1 MEREEV
7 NTELSMNYYDLCNY
21 LKRKYGN
28 ALYDYFS
35 TPECKSRN
43 PKIGRGIEGLYCHHI
58 DEDKGSD
65 LSGPVSS
72 QRQPFEWQ
80 KADRLVYCNLL
91 EHLILHLKICILRQ
105 KMHFY
110 SPSDIMNF
118 LTTGGFQTIS
128 SDITTLFQTQ
138 GGTKKYQQKSYE
150 IIRENLDEFIL
161 ILNLALKYIDD
172 RYLGK
177 KEALTG
183 IRVEDWAL
191 KPDDTPEIMD
201 KKNSIY
207 ERVTFF
213 DNINTIAKEC
223 STTYDGT
230 LFLPVYESL
239 RIDNSNTELDLL
251 SRVLL
256 QDFHGFGF
264 PQFNRLY
271 LESKEYGCSIVDE
284 YISKAFPAYKTPSYT
299 INSDK
304 PIFWKGDIP
313 KDVLRSECFFLV
325 RFLSIFQIKN
335 NCEPFIYDHSYVNSW
350 LGGMSNDNNFI
361 SKRGIIISNSDGRRA
376 LTLTKEDFELFMQT
390 HEIKGLKIL
399 DGCYFK

>member
-7 NTELSMNYYDLCNY
+7 YTELGMNYYDLCNY
-21 LKRKYGN
+21 LKQKYGN

-43 PKIGRGIEGLYCHHI
+43 PKIGRGNEGLYCHHI

-65 LSGPVSS
+65 LSGKVSS

-105 KMHFY
+105 KKHFY
-110 SPSDIMNF
+110 RPFDIIEF
-118 LTTGGFQTIS
+118 LTTGGFQIIS

-150 IIRENLDEFIL
+150 IIRENLDEFIF
-161 ILNLALKYIDD
+161 ILNLTLKYIDD

-183 IRVEDWAL
+183 IRVEDWAI
-191 KPDDTPEIMD
+191 KPDDTPEMQG
-201 KKNSIY
+201 KKLSIY

-239 RIDNSNTELDLL
+239 RIDNSNIELNLL
-251 SRVLL
+251 SRALL

-264 PQFNRLY
+264 PQFNRLF
-271 LESKEYGCSIVDE
+271 LKPEDYGCAIVDE

-299 INSDK
+299 ISNDK
-304 PIFWKGDIP
+304 PAFWKGDIP
-313 KDVLRSECFFLV
+313 KEVLRSECFFIV
-325 RFLSIFQIKN
+325 RFLGIFQIKN
-335 NCEPFIYDHSYVNSW
+335 NCEPFIYDHSYVNGW
-350 LGGMSNDNNFI
+350 LGGMSDDNNFI
-361 SKRGIIISNSDGRRA
+361 NNRGIIISNSDGRRA
-376 LTLTKEDFELFMQT
+376 LTLTKEDFEYFMQI
-390 HEIKGLKIL
+390 HEIKGLNIL
-399 DGCYFK
+399 DGCYFR

>member
-1 MEREEV
+1 MS
-7 NTELSMNYYDLCNY
+7 L
-21 LKRKYGN
+21 
-28 ALYDYFS
+28 
-35 TPECKSRN
+35 
-43 PKIGRGIEGLYCHHI
+43 
-58 DEDKGSD
+58 
-65 LSGPVSS
+65 
-72 QRQPFEWQ
+72 
-80 KADRLVYCNLL
+80 RLD
-91 EHLILHLKICILRQ
+91 
-105 KMHFY
+105 
-110 SPSDIMNF
+110 S
-118 LTTGGFQTIS
+118 
-128 SDITTLFQTQ
+128 
-138 GGTKKYQQKSYE
+138 
-150 IIRENLDEFIL
+150 
-161 ILNLALKYIDD
+161 
-172 RYLGK
+172 
-177 KEALTG
+177 
-183 IRVEDWAL
+183 
-191 KPDDTPEIMD
+191 
-201 KKNSIY
+201 
-207 ERVTFF
+207 
-213 DNINTIAKEC
+213 AKEC